1 MNAARK
7 TQPTAR
13 ALDGPIFALL
23 CPHCDSKCRIRGGRA
38 LTRLAREVRVQCLN
52 VECGHTFVGQFVITH
67 TISQS
72 ACPRDGVDL
81 RIAPP
86 RRPIANDNPSAPSPP
101 TGAPPDAAP
110 DRGPEVP
117 PRVDTS

>member
-1 MNAARK
+1 MSAAHTK
-7 TQPTAR
+7 QATAR
-13 ALDGPIFALL
+13 SLEGPIFAIP

-52 VECGHTFVGQFVITH
+52 VDCGHTFVGQFVITH

-72 ACPRDGVDL
+72 ACPREGVDL
-81 RIAPP
+81 RVAPP
-86 RRPIANDNPSAPSPP
+86 RRPIANDNPSSEAPRI
-101 TGAPPDAAP
+101 AKRERDADA
-110 DRGPEVP
+110 P